1 MKMKKYLFIIA
12 LIFPVMLHAQKN
24 SQWRGENRDGI
35 YNETGL
41 LKVWP
46 AGGPQLLWKY
56 DGLGD
61 SFASVAIANGKIYL
75 TGLDGDKLILYVL
88 DLKGKLLKQK
98 EVGKE
103 WTTNHTGTRCTVVV
117 NDGKL
122 YIGNSLGQ
130 LFCLDEATLNE
141 VWKKD
146 MLRDFDGK
154 NVMWGMVES
163 PLILGEKIFLTPGGA
178 KNNMVALNKN
188 TGALIWSS
196 PGLGTTS
203 SYCSPIYIGD
213 QSAPMV
219 VTAMF
224 QEIVAFNANTGEV
237 IWSHPQ
243 INQRNI
249 HPNTPMYS
257 DGMIFSITGYRGGA
271 MLLRL
276 KDGGKSVEQVWKN
289 AEMDNQ
295 MGSAIKVGDYVYASG
310 HEAGRF
316 WFCVNWKTGE
326 TMYKV
331 REFAQCNV
339 IFADGMLYIYSDNG
353 TMNLVKPNPE
363 KLELVS
369 SFKVTMGTREHWAHP
384 VIHEGVLYLRHGE
397 TLMAYKVK

>member
-61 SFASVAIANGKIYL
+61 SVASVAIANGKIYL
-75 TGLDGDKLILYVL
+75 TGLVDDRLILYVL
-88 DLKGKLLKQK
+88 DLKGQLLKQK

-163 PLILGEKIFLTPGGA
+163 PLIVGEKIFLTPGGA

-289 AEMDNQ
+289 TEMDNQ

>member
-75 TGLDGDKLILYVL
+75 TGLVDDRLILYVL
-88 DLKGKLLKQK
+88 DLKGQLLKQK